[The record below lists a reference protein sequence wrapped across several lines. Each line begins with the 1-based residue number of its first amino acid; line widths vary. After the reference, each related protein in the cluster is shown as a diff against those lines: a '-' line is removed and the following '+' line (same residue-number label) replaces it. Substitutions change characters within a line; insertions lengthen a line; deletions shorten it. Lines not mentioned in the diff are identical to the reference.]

1 MEQIKTSASGVEFD
15 VIYDDGSRHRVKEGT
30 LVEVCDDEV
39 VWHNGTD
46 RLSVVFA
53 SASCMLDVIKITGT
67 AKIFA
72 AYLQGEPE
80 SSRTVSVLREVCCHL
95 FADGTAKQSVFRLGQ
110 MDMKASV
117 CDMLRNLADGATDP
131 VSAGLILAAD
141 LVESMEV
148 PYADTGK

>member
-1 MEQIKTSASGVEFD
+1 MEAIKTSASGVEFD
-15 VIYDDGSRHRVKEGT
+15 IIYDDGSKHHVKEGC

-39 VWHNGTD
+39 IWHNGTD

-53 SASCMLDVIKITGT
+53 TASCILDVIKITGT

-72 AYLQGEPE
+72 AYLQDEPE

-95 FADGTAKQSVFRLGQ
+95 FADGTAKQAVFRLGQ

-117 CDMLRNLADGATDP
+117 CDMLRDAANNAVDESRT
-131 VSAGLILAAD
+131 GLIVAAD

-148 PYADTGK
+148 PNADTGT